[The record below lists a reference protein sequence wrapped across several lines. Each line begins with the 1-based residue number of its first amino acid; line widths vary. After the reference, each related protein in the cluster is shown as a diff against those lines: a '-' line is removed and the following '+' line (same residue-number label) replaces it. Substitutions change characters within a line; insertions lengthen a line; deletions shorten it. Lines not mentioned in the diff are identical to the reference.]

1 MFEMFEK
8 NIELRVFV
16 FVINDKFNRI
26 EFIKFDLKYISI
38 SLKIIDNS
46 TLIELI
52 LIRFIMK
59 KYLR

>member
-1 MFEMFEK
+1 MFEIFEK